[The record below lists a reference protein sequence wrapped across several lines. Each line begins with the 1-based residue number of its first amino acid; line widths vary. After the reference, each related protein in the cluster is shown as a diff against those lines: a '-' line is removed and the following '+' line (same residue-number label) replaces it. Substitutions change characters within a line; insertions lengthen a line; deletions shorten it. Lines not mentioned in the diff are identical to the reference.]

1 MYISALA
8 GYVGVIFLLWM
19 YILGAK
25 SAMGVIF
32 KDLASVISIHKKLGK
47 WGSIAF
53 LLHPIFVSYSY
64 YDLSAKSLVYIVW
77 PEISTQFDRWVTL
90 GRVAFFLLLMVWL
103 TSKLYRKK
111 LGFRVWKYLHYF
123 AYIALPFVLLHIP
136 GIGSQYLAHPLV
148 RVYYILIV
156 GVFLLFSLFR
166 ISAWL
171 NLDRTKYIITSS
183 RQITPEDF
191 VMTLQPADKPLKIKI
206 GQYVYVKV
214 GMISEDRPFSVTH
227 RDIKTDVLT
236 VTYRVYGSFT
246 KYLTTLR
253 PHTVVSLAGPF
264 GEFTSDII
272 EYNSRPAVYIA
283 GGVDITPFVQRITD
297 ENTMREQWLFAANR
311 THASAV
317 LVPQMQQLMGERC
330 VPIYSREP
338 AAPGEEY
345 GHVSAELFQKY
356 LAQPTAYSYYI
367 CGPKAFIR
375 ETQAILASLNVPD
388 SQVHSEKFSW

>member
-1 MYISALA
+1 MKETTKRKFIWPVIAVSCLPIALLASAPKQLTPSGIALYISALA

-214 GMISEDRPFSVTH
+214 GMISEDHPFSVTH

-253 PHTVVSLAGPF
+253 PHRSCHW
-264 GEFTSDII
+264 
-272 EYNSRPAVYIA
+272 PA
-283 GGVDITPFVQRITD
+283 R
-297 ENTMREQWLFAANR
+297 
-311 THASAV
+311 
-317 LVPQMQQLMGERC
+317 LVNL
-330 VPIYSREP
+330 P
-338 AAPGEEY
+338 A
-345 GHVSAELFQKY
+345 
-356 LAQPTAYSYYI
+356 I
-367 CGPKAFIR
+367 
-375 ETQAILASLNVPD
+375 SLNIIRVRPYILLAA
-388 SQVHSEKFSW
+388 